1 MRVIWTRTWTLT
13 GKPKRKSVDA
23 EADPHGETEAET
35 FFPPPA
41 VGFCYL
47 KGATRSPPG
56 CCVNRKILKFAVDAA
71 PLQ

>member
-1 MRVIWTRTWTLT
+1 MRVRWTRTWTLT

-56 CCVNRKILKFAVDAA
+56 CCEFPEILRFVMDAA
-71 PLQ
+71 PLR